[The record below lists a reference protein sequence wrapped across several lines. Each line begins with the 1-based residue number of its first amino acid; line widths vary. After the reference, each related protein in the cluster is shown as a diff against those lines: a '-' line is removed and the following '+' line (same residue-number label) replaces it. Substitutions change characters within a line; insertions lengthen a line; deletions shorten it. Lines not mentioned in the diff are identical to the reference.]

1 MDAIFRS
8 FLLLWLSYPVLFLNI
23 NILFLDI
30 KCQHFIELARM
41 TKLIS
46 VTILKKSL
54 SFHKYPVDNLPM
66 KEPDLRHKTYFVR
79 DLVRAVALTI
89 IFCEAEMEELSNQL
103 YVSTLVNAKR
113 LPI

>member
-30 KCQHFIELARM
+30 KCQHFIVLAKM

-54 SFHKYPVDNLPM
+54 SF
-66 KEPDLRHKTYFVR
+66 FVR
-79 DLVRAVALTI
+79 DFVRAVALTI
-89 IFCEAEMEELSNQL
+89 FPEAEMEELSNQL
-103 YVSTLVNAKR
+103 HVSTLENAKR

>member
-46 VTILKKSL
+46 ETILKKSL

-66 KEPDLRHKTYFVR
+66 KEPDLRDQMYFVH
-79 DLVRAVALTI
+79 DLVTAVALTM
-89 IFCEAEMEELSNQL
+89 FPGDEMEELSIQL
-103 YVSTLVNAKR
+103 HVSILENAKR
-113 LPI
+113 LLI